1 MNDEG
6 SGQAK
11 RGKRRGLGTTFKRGE
26 IWWVQYWRRGERFR
40 ESTGSKDEN
49 KANRLLK
56 RRIEES
62 GTGKPFGPDVE
73 KTTLGDLMHILENDY
88 TAPTVIS
95 AQRSNHRSRTCYV
108 ISARIAGRSISAA
121 IGWSHMSPSGGP
133 RVAPTVPSIARWL
146 P

>member
-11 RGKRRGLGTTFKRGE
+11 SGKRRGLGTTFKRGE

-88 TAPTVIS
+88 TANGHLSS
-95 AQRSNHRSRTCYV
+95 AIKSPVGTCYV